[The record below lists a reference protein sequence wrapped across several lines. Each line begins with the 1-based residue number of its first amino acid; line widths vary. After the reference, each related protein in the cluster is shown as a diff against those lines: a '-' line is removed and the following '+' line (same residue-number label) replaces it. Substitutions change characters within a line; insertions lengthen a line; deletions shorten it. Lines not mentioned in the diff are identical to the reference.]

1 MHSWLKSLLVLRW
14 MQKINLIFPRLKDAK
29 TDVTSKAK
37 QKSTTEKYGEVPF
50 ADLSFCDKRIALIAF
65 TYMLRIVKTHV
76 NCTLVDTQVDLFW
89 ASISFPMM
97 RNYQF
102 KELINYS

>member
-1 MHSWLKSLLVLRW
+1 
-14 MQKINLIFPRLKDAK
+14 MQKIYLIFPRLKEAK
-29 TDVTSKAK
+29 TDVTRKAK
-37 QKSTTEKYGEVPF
+37 QKSTIEKYGMVPY
-50 ADLSFCDKRIALIAF
+50 ADMNFCDKRIAFIAI
-65 TYMLRIVKTHV
+65 TYVLRIVKTHV